1 MARRGV
7 TIILTLLGAAIVVSV
22 TMFVLLYFLVGRQPP
37 VPSDATLMLRLGGDL
52 AEATPDDVF
61 AYLRSGRT
69 QTVQSIVATLK
80 RAKADARVTAL
91 LLKPTG
97 FTTPYW
103 GKIQE
108 IRDAVIDFKQSG
120 KPVHAYLEYGGDREY
135 FLATA
140 ADRVLLMP

>member
-37 VPSDATLMLRLGGDL
+37 VPSDATLMLRVGGDL

-80 RAKADARVTAL
+80 RAKADARVTARSEEHTSEL
-91 LLKPTG
+91 
-97 FTTPYW
+97 
-103 GKIQE
+103 
-108 IRDAVIDFKQSG
+108 QS
-120 KPVHAYLEYGGDREY
+120 LR
-135 FLATA
+135 
-140 ADRVLLMP
+140 